1 MSSAALVG
9 TDGSIDWCCFPR
21 FDSPSIFAAIL
32 DSDVGGR
39 FRIGPASAD
48 LQSTQE
54 YLTDS
59 NILKTTFRT
68 ATGEV
73 SVTDFMPAAE
83 DDDDNPDTP
92 PKALHEIHR
101 IVTCTSGEV
110 EMTCEFQPRH
120 DYARTLPQLEVVR
133 GRRGATAVQASGGRQ
148 VVTLLA
154 TMPLPLDQSGVS
166 FNFTLSA
173 GRTETFVLTYG
184 HGRPAS
190 IEVLKTT
197 EKLNSTRLYWQGL
210 VAKMNYVGL
219 WRDAVVRSFLALH
232 LMMYR
237 NTGAIVAAPTTSLP
251 ETIGGTRNWDYR
263 YSWLR
268 DSSFTVDIL
277 YRLGDVYGADRYMRW
292 LLEQCNLTHQKTRI
306 LYGVSSNSQLREHQA
321 WTT

>member
-32 DSDVGGR
+32 DPDVGGR
-39 FRIGPASAD
+39 FLIGPASTEF
-48 LQSTQE
+48 QSTQE

-73 SVTDFMPAAE
+73 SVTDFMPAA
-83 DDDDNPDTP
+83 DDDDNNPETP

-101 IVTCTSGEV
+101 IVACTSGEV

-120 DYARTLPQLEVVR
+120 DYARGLPHFKPVR
-133 GRRGATAVQASGGRQ
+133 GRRGATAVQASGARQ

-154 TMPLPLDQSGVS
+154 SLPLPMDERGVS

-173 GRTETFVLTYG
+173 GQRETFALTYG

-190 IEVLKTT
+190 IEVLQTT

-219 WRDAVVRSFLALH
+219 WRDAVVRC
-232 LMMYR
+232 
-237 NTGAIVAAPTTSLP
+237 LP

-277 YRLGDVYGADRYMRW
+277 YRLGDV
-292 LLEQCNLTHQKTRI
+292 
-306 LYGVSSNSQLREHQA
+306 
-321 WTT
+321 